1 MQQPRRGKFLILILG
16 LLAVVSF
23 SVMPIH
29 AATGDGSAGSKVG
42 QAVEAYGKAVADQE
56 RAPDLDSQAVE
67 KASVE
72 EAEAIKESGGKIPFT
87 MEMGIVMA
95 VLGLAILMFIF
106 EWVRVDVVG
115 WIMMVILPILGVVSP
130 KEAISGL
137 SSNAVVSIIA
147 VIIIGAGLDKTGCM
161 NVLARN
167 ILKIAGK
174 SETRIMTLI
183 SATVAFISS
192 FMQNIGAAAL
202 FMPAAIRIGKQT
214 GIPVSR
220 ILMPMGFCAI
230 IGGTI
235 TLVGASPTILLN
247 DLIEQSNSL
256 GLLGVQV
263 EPLGLFTQTPIGV
276 ALVTAAILYFIVLGR
291 FILPKSGGTDEDG
304 KLLPSSLAD
313 TYQEIAGIYELEIP
327 EDFGSFKLSEL
338 HVRDRYHV
346 TIAGVYMPASNYK
359 NFAPTKDELI
369 QSGETIVM
377 VGNKAHVQQC
387 AEELGW
393 KLKDDLEIFAEDFS
407 ANNAGVVEGIIT
419 PRSELVGKTLAEVHF
434 RKTNHVVPVVLCRGG
449 ACQFKDITQEVLKP
463 GDALLMFGRWEYFHA
478 LKKKETFAFT
488 TEIKGEIMREEKART
503 AVIWLIVAISLVMGF
518 EPITALF
525 GHPMKLSLS
534 VCLLTGALG
543 MILTKVLSIDEAYK
557 SVDWMT
563 VFLLGGL
570 IPLGLAFQKTGAAE
584 WIATTIM
591 NAIGTV
597 PNIVFLLVV
606 GLLTSFFTLVVSNV
620 GATVLLVPLCMSMAV
635 QAGSDPRITAM
646 VVALAA
652 SNTFVLPTHQVNA
665 LIMRPGGYR
674 TVDYAK
680 AGFGMTI
687 LFLVVLIGMLY
698 MFY

>member
-1 MQQPRRGKFLILILG
+1 MNILKSRLPVILG
-16 LLAVVSF
+16 GLLTAVLLVGNQAF
-23 SVMPIH
+23 
-29 AATGDGSAGSKVG
+29 AA
-42 QAVEAYGKAVADQE
+42 
-56 RAPDLDSQAVE
+56 
-67 KASVE
+67 E
-72 EAEAIKESGGKIPFT
+72 EAAKKIAFT
-87 MEMGIVMA
+87 PQMGIVMA
-95 VLGLAILMFIF
+95 VLIMAILMFIF

-115 WIMMVILPILGVVSP
+115 WIMMVILPILGVVTP

-174 SETRIMTLI
+174 SESRIMTLI

-202 FMPAAIRIGKQT
+202 FMPAAIRIGRQT

-247 DLIEQSNSL
+247 DLIDQSNSL
-256 GLLGVQV
+256 GLLGVKV

-276 ALVTAAILYFIVLGR
+276 ALVIAAIIYFIILGR
-291 FILPKSGGTDEDG
+291 FILPKGGGQEESS
-304 KLLPSSLAD
+304 LLPSTIAD
-313 TYQEIAGIYELEIP
+313 TYQEIAGIFELEVP
-327 EDFGSFKLSEL
+327 EGFGSFTLEEL
-338 HVRDRYHV
+338 HVRSKYHV
-346 TIAGVYMPASNYK
+346 SIAGVYLPELNTKNY
-359 NFAPTKDELI
+359 APTRNELI
-369 QSGETIVM
+369 QSGETIAM
-377 VGNKAHVQQC
+377 VGNEEHVKKC
-387 AEELGW
+387 AAELGFS
-393 KLKDDLEIFAEDFS
+393 LKEDLDVFAEDFS
-407 ANNAGVVEGIIT
+407 PNNAGILEGIVT
-419 PRSELVGKTLAEVHF
+419 PRSELVGKTMLEVQF
-434 RKTNHVVPVVLCRGG
+434 RKTNHVVPVVLCRNG
-449 ACQFKDITQEVLKP
+449 ACQFQDLTTESLKP
-463 GDALLMFGRWEYFHA
+463 GDALLMFGRWEHFHA
-478 LKKKETFAFT
+478 LKKKDTFTFT
-488 TEIKGEIMREEKART
+488 TEIKGELMREDKART
-503 AVIWLIVAISLVMGF
+503 AVIWLGVAISLVLGF
-518 EPITALF
+518 EPITELLGF
-525 GHPMKLSLS
+525 PMKLSLS

-543 MILTKVLSIDEAYK
+543 MILTKVLTIDEAYK

-674 TVDYAK
+674 TTDYAK
-680 AGFGMTI
+680 AGAGMTV
-687 LFLVVLIGMLY
+687 LFLAVLIGMLY
-698 MFY
+698 LFY